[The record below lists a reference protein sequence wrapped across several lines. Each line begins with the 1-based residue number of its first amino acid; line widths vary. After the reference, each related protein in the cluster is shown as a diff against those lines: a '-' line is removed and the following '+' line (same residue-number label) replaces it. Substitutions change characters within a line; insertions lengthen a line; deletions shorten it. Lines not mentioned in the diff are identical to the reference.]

1 MASSSARCRK
11 VLEMEVQPASRVGRS
26 RVDSAVQSAEGSGM
40 SFRSVVASMMRVA
53 QVWATE
59 GGS

>member
-1 MASSSARCRK
+1 
-11 VLEMEVQPASRVGRS
+11 
-26 RVDSAVQSAEGSGM
+26 VDSAVQSAEGSGM

-59 GGS
+59 GGSWWGGVECWR